1 MSHTTVRRP
10 NVFQSDA
17 PFSQATLT
25 SDGRWV
31 QISGQVAIDAQGRNV
46 AVGDVGGQAMQAL
59 ENLKS
64 LVEAAGGTMADICRM
79 AVYVMDR
86 SSLGPVMEARKR
98 YFVTPYP
105 ANTAVIVAGLAH
117 PEWLVEIEATAYI
130 AAR

>member
-1 MSHTTVRRP
+1 MPHTTVRHD

-25 SDGRWV
+25 SDGKWV
-31 QISGQVAIDAQGRNV
+31 QISGQVSIDQQGRNV

-59 ENLKS
+59 ENLKN
-64 LVEAAGGTMADICRM
+64 LVEAAGGAMSDVCRM
-79 AVYVMDR
+79 VVYVMDR

-98 YFVTPYP
+98 YFSAPYP

-130 AAR
+130 ATR